1 MARFTTG
8 NTFNTGD
15 QVTADTLN
23 NAVNNAKVSTDS
35 VDGSTID
42 INTSGGVAKL
52 RVKTATGASDGVAL
66 SNIQHQPANTVLV
79 RDANTTG
86 AVSAKAVADT
96 EILIG
101 DGTGFT
107 SAALSGDVTMDN
119 AGAVTIAN
127 DAVTGDKISD
137 SAALPDGV
145 TATTQSA
152 NDNSTKVATTAYA
165 DSSRTPNS
173 ILSAPT
179 GGLSVGDTGT
189 STLTGFTITNDG
201 ISVTESNGEITI
213 PSGTYLITFGANTV
227 SINNPTSSATHGS
240 QEMKITRD
248 GSNIMKSTAY
258 VAGDLSSG
266 GPASCSLVVS
276 GGTTFEFRHS
286 LSDLSGRTA
295 TLSGARVGIVKLA

>member
-66 SNIQHQPANTVLV
+66 ANIQHQPANTVLV
-79 RDANTTG
+79 RDDNSTG

-96 EILIG
+96 QILIG

-107 SAALSGDVTMDN
+107 SAALSGDVTMTN
-119 AGAVTIAN
+119 AGAVTIAD
-127 DAVTGDKISD
+127 DAVTGAKISD

-152 NDNSTKVATTAYA
+152 GDDSTKVATTAYA
-165 DSSRTPNS
+165 DSSRTPSS
-173 ILSAPT
+173 ILSSPT
-179 GGLSVGDTGT
+179 GGTSVNDGST
-189 STLTGFTITNDG
+189 STLSGFTITNDG
-201 ISVTESNGEITI
+201 ISVTESSGTITI
-213 PSGTYLITFGANTV
+213 PSGTYLITFGGTNVT
-227 SINNPTSSATHGS
+227 INNPAGGVSSGRYQLIIQRNGS
-240 QEMKITRD
+240 DI
-248 GSNIMKSTAY
+248 IKST
-258 VAGDLSSG
+258 VGEMSDGIST
-266 GPASCSLVVS
+266 GPPSCSFVVS
-276 GGTTFEFRHS
+276 GGTTFRFRHS
-286 LSDLSGRTA
+286 LNLSGRTA

>member
-66 SNIQHQPANTVLV
+66 ANIQHQPANTVLV
-79 RDANTTG
+79 RDANSTG

-96 EILIG
+96 QILIG

-107 SAALSGDVTMDN
+107 SAALSGDVTMTN
-119 AGAVTIAN
+119 AGAVTIAD
-127 DAVTGDKISD
+127 DAVTGAKISD

-152 NDNSTKVATTAYA
+152 GDDSTKVATTAYA
-165 DSSRTPNS
+165 DSSRTPSS
-173 ILSAPT
+173 ILSSPT
-179 GGLSVGDTGT
+179 GGLSVVNNST
-189 STLTGFTITNDG
+189 SILTGFTITNDG
-201 ISVTESNGEITI
+201 ISVTESSGTITI
-213 PSGTYLITFGANTV
+213 PSGTYLITFGGLNVA
-227 SINNPTSSATHGS
+227 INNPAGGESNGRY
-240 QEMKITRD
+240 EMKIERG
-248 GSNIMKSTAY
+248 GSDIMKTTTSNLSDSTTT
-258 VAGDLSSG
+258 

-276 GGTTFEFRHS
+276 GGTTFKFKHS
-286 LSDLSGRTA
+286 LSSLSGRTA
-295 TLSGARVGIVKLA
+295 TLSGGRVGIVKLA

>member
-79 RDANTTG
+79 RDASTTG

-227 SINNPTSSATHGS
+227 SIDNPTGSSTHGS
-240 QEMKITRD
+240 QEMKIRRD
-248 GSNIMKSTAY
+248 GSDIMKSTAY
-258 VAGDLSSG
+258 VAGDASSG

-286 LSDLSGRTA
+286 LSDLSARTA